1 MVTTSSTSLT
11 FFITLT
17 TKLTERLINTALDDL
32 EATGKRRASG
42 GCRTL
47 TPVWLP
53 HQMVSWVL
61 LIFLFKTAIQT
72 MLPCHVI
79 HVLTTDNTF

>member
-1 MVTTSSTSLT
+1 MVTTPSTSLT

-32 EATGKRRASG
+32 EATGKRRASR
-42 GCRTL
+42 GCQTL

-53 HQMVSWVL
+53 RQMVSWVL
-61 LIFLFKTAIQT
+61 LIFLFKMAIQT

-79 HVLTTDNTF
+79 RVLTTDNTF